1 MMMKISWIKV
11 AAGGIRGRAEG
22 LSRIMSVLCLALFTA
37 VCVAGES
44 TKSENVSA
52 GITAATD
59 WREDYAYIVGMQAYI
74 YGYPALLY
82 ARNRYHMVEDPTG
95 IIDTPINSF
104 FHVRR
109 LSDSNDKYSASTN
122 NDTIYSVAWID
133 LRDEPMV
140 MHAPQGDGRYIDVE
154 LADFY
159 SDLFGYVSPHMH
171 DGKAITYLIVGP
183 DWSGPIPEGQFDGV
197 HRSPTPWVFAVGRV
211 YTSGGDDLATALDIQ
226 SQLDLAPLSQWN
238 SGVRKASTAR
248 DVLDMHSAK
257 EDPLADFR
265 TMNAAMR
272 ENPPPERD
280 AALMREFARVGLG
293 PLADVSL
300 DDLDEQTRKGLQRAL
315 MDGNTLL
322 DKLADAGGDTKV
334 VNNWFYGDKNWGR
347 MAERGDFL
355 GRASPQAY
363 AGLIEHW
370 VEMAAK
376 LRTFTDAEGHALN
389 GNNRYLLR
397 FEKDQVP
404 TARAFW
410 SITVYDDKFNLAE
423 NDFNKYLVSS
433 TSKDLVYGED
443 GSLEIYLQQEQPD
456 QALRANWIPL
466 PKGDFNLFFRFYLP
480 NQSMIDQ
487 TYEPPPV
494 RRVTYR

>member
-1 MMMKISWIKV
+1 MKTREPKIHGYELSGKPLGTPGYLV
-11 AAGGIRGRAEG
+11 AIF
-22 LSRIMSVLCLALFTA
+22 LALVTTVCFSAEAQTA
-37 VCVAGES
+37 
-44 TKSENVSA
+44 KNVTA
-52 GITAATD
+52 GITRDSD

-74 YGYPALLY
+74 YGYPALRY
-82 ARNRYHMVEDPTG
+82 ARDRYYMVEKPSG
-95 IIDTPINSF
+95 IIQIRVNEF
-104 FHVRR
+104 FHVTR
-109 LSDSNDKYSASTN
+109 LADSSDKYSNSPN
-122 NDTIYSVAWID
+122 NDTIYSLSWID
-133 LRDEPMV
+133 LSDEPVV
-140 MHAPQGDGRYIDVE
+140 MHAPQGDGRYVDIE

-159 SDLFGYVSPHMH
+159 SDVFGYVSPHMH
-171 DGKAITYLIVGP
+171 DGKSVTYLIVGP
-183 DWSGPIPEGQFDGV
+183 GWDDPIPEGQFDGV
-197 HRSPTPWVFAVGRV
+197 LTAPTPWVWTVARV
-211 YTSGGDDLATALDIQ
+211 YTSGGDDLAIAREIQ
-226 SQLDLAPLSQWN
+226 SEFVVAPLSQWE
-238 SGVRKASTAR
+238 SGKITPSTR
-248 DVLDMHSAK
+248 HDVLDPFPV
-257 EDPLADFR
+257 ENDPLADFR

-280 AALMREFARVGLG
+280 AAFMREFARVGLG
-293 PLADVSL
+293 PLATVSL
-300 DDLDEQTRKGLQRAL
+300 DDLDENTRKGLVRAL
-315 MDGNTLL
+315 KDGNTLL

-363 AGLIEHW
+363 AGGIEHW

-376 LRTFTDAEGHALN
+376 LRTFADADGQVLN
-389 GNNRYLLR
+389 GKNRYVLH
-397 FEKDQVP
+397 FDKDQVP

-433 TSKDLVYGED
+433 TSKDLVYGKD
-443 GSLEIYLQQEQPD
+443 GSLEIYLQQDQPD

-494 RRVTYR
+494 RRVTDK

>member
-1 MMMKISWIKV
+1 MKISSVQGAELHARHRSEGFLRYV
-11 AAGGIRGRAEG
+11 AA
-22 LSRIMSVLCLALFTA
+22 LLLALLAT
-37 VCVAGES
+37 VCVSSES
-44 TKSENVSA
+44 KQSEGVFA
-52 GITAATD
+52 GISAATD
-59 WREDYAYIVGMQAYI
+59 WREDYAYIVGMQAYV
-74 YGYPALLY
+74 YGYPALRY
-82 ARNRYHMVEDPTG
+82 ARDRYYMVEKPAG

-109 LSDSNDKYSASTN
+109 LSDSNDKYGASTN

-133 LRDEPMV
+133 LGDEPMV
-140 MHAPQGDGRYIDVE
+140 MYAPQGDGRYIDVE

-171 DGKAITYLIVGP
+171 GGKAITYLIVGP
-183 DWSGPIPEGQFDGV
+183 DWEGPIPEGQFDGV
-197 HRSPTPWVFAVGRV
+197 HHSPTPWVWAVGRV
-211 YTSGGDDLATALDIQ
+211 YTSGGDDLAAALDIQ
-226 SQLDLAPLSQWN
+226 SQFDLAPLSQWD
-238 SGVRKASTAR
+238 SGARTASTER
-248 DVLDMHSAK
+248 DVLDLYPAK
-257 EDPLADFR
+257 NDPLADFR
-265 TMNAAMR
+265 SMNAAML

-293 PLADVSL
+293 PLATVSL
-300 DDLDEQTRKGLQRAL
+300 DVLDESTRKGLQRAL
-315 MDGNTLL
+315 VDGNTLL
-322 DKLADAGGDTKV
+322 DKLADSGGDTKV

-363 AGLIEHW
+363 AGMIEHW

-376 LRTFTDAEGHALN
+376 LRTFLDADDQVLN
-389 GNNRYLLR
+389 GNNRYVLR

-423 NDFNKYLVSS
+423 NDFDKYLVSS
-433 TSKDLVYGED
+433 TSKELVYGRD
-443 GSLEIYLQQEQPD
+443 GSLEIYLQRDQPD

-487 TYEPPPV
+487 SYVPPPV
-494 RRVTYR
+494 RRVANE

>member
-1 MMMKISWIKV
+1 MMKISWIKV
-11 AAGGIRGRAEG
+11 AEGGIRGRAEG
-22 LSRIMSVLCLALFTA
+22 LSRIMPVFCLALFTA

-44 TKSENVSA
+44 TKSEKVSA

-59 WREDYAYIVGMQAYI
+59 WREDYAYIVGIQAYI

-82 ARNRYHMVEDPTG
+82 ARNRYYMVEEPTG

-104 FHVRR
+104 FHVQR

-171 DGKAITYLIVGP
+171 GGKAITYLIVGP
-183 DWSGPIPEGQFDGV
+183 DWNGPIPEGKFDGV

-280 AALMREFARVGLG
+280 AAFMREFARVGLG

-376 LRTFTDAEGHALN
+376 LRTFTDAEGQALT

-423 NDFNKYLVSS
+423 NDFDKYLVSS

-443 GSLEIYLQQEQPD
+443 GSLEIYLQQDQPD
-456 QALRANWIPL
+456 EALRANWIPL

-494 RRVTYR
+494 RRVTKK